1 MEYFLIFDAYFITAT
16 EAGSAITLVT
26 ANDIDVSPPVMYN
39 FSSGGNPDNMFS
51 IDRYSGMI
59 RLAKPLDYESRQ
71 KYVIGIQASDSLHVA
86 YTTLDIYVIDEN
98 DHAPE
103 FTQQS
108 YQVNIFRKVC

>member
-1 MEYFLIFDAYFITAT
+1 M
-16 EAGSAITLVT
+16 VT

-59 RLAKPLDYESRQ
+59 RLSKPLDHERRQ
-71 KYVIGIQASDSLHVA
+71 KYVIGIQASDSIHVA
-86 YTTLDIYVIDEN
+86 YTTVDIIVVDEN

-103 FTQQS
+103 FSQQS
-108 YQVNIFRKVC
+108 YQVCPVCNNKIEISAKLKIYKR